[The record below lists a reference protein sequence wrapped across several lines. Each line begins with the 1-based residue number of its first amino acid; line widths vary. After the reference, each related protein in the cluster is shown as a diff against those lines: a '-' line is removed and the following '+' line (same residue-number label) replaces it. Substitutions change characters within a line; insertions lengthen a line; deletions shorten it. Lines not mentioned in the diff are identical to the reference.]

1 MFGYRRAAVMAASL
15 ALAFATPAMAQSD
28 PFVGGDYVDVA
39 SVTIDDG
46 HYLDYAT
53 FLETKWRDEQEFALK
68 QGWITGYE
76 VLANTH
82 KRPGE
87 PDLILV
93 TRYAAA
99 PTGAESDRR
108 NKLFLA
114 HVSAT
119 DAAMEAASGDR
130 AKYRHVIGSQQWQV
144 LAFRKP

>member
-1 MFGYRRAAVMAASL
+1 MKPIRRVAILAASL
-15 ALAFATPAMAQSD
+15 ALAFSTPALAQSD

-53 FLETKWRDEQEFALK
+53 FLATKWREEQEFSLA

-87 PDLILV
+87 PDLILI
-93 TRYAAA
+93 TRYAAV

-108 NKLFLA
+108 NKLFMD
-114 HVSAT
+114 HVKAT
-119 DAAMEAASGDR
+119 DVAMQAASGDR
-130 AKYRHVIGSQQWQV
+130 AKYRHVIGSQQWQA
-144 LAFRKP
+144 LN